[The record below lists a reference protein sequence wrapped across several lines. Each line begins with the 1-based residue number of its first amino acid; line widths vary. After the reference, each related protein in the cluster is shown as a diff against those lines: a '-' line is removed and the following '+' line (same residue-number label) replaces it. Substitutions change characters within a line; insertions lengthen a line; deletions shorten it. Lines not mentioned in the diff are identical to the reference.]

1 MGSTWGWKSLPVILL
16 FVIFAVG
23 SVSLIIWGNSSHW
36 VRIGQAPFIQLG
48 MFANPRV
55 CLGIAT
61 TVITSMAVFST
72 QLIMPV
78 YLRTVLHVQPVIV
91 GLILLSYPVMLIF
104 IAPYSGKL
112 SDRLGSLPIIYT
124 GLTTM
129 VVALIALSF
138 LSTNT
143 NILYII
149 AFTLILGCSMGMINS
164 PNNNLT
170 LSSVPNHFLGLI
182 GSIIALS
189 RNMGMILGTVTGGAL
204 MIISSTKLPFSQ
216 IFQNDQAVAGF
227 RAIFYLTATLVAS
240 IFALLLVTA
249 RRSKRKALQG

>member
-1 MGSTWGWKSLPVILL
+1 MGSTWGWKTLSVILL
-16 FVIFAVG
+16 FITFAVCA
-23 SVSLIIWGNSSHW
+23 VSLIVWGTSSRW
-36 VRIGQAPFIQLG
+36 VKTGQVPFIQFG

-72 QLIMPV
+72 QLVMPV
-78 YLRTVLHVQPVIV
+78 YLRTVLHVQPAVV
-91 GLILLSYPVMLIF
+91 GLILLAYPVTLIF
-104 IAPYSGKL
+104 IAPCSGKL
-112 SDRLGSLPIIYT
+112 SDRLGSLPIIYI

-129 VVALIALSF
+129 VAALIALSF
-138 LSTNT
+138 LTTTTS
-143 NILYII
+143 IFYII

-170 LSSVPNHFLGLI
+170 LSSVPNYFLGLI

-189 RNMGMILGTVTGGAL
+189 RNMGMILGTVAGGAL
-204 MIISSTKLPFSQ
+204 MTVSKDEFPFSQ
-216 IFQNDQAVAGF
+216 IFQNDQVVVGF

-240 IFALLLVTA
+240 IFAVLLVTA
-249 RRSKRKALQG
+249 RRSKRKTLPG